1 MSRALHYDV
10 PGPDWRVAL
19 PAAGELSWQR
29 VFAPALAPPLR
40 LAVEIGFGR
49 GEFLMRLAADQP
61 DVAFVG
67 IEYSFKRV
75 LKVARRLARTQLT
88 NVRLVQAEGRQAVRE
103 LLEPA
108 SVEAFWINF
117 PDPWPKKRH
126 HKRRLIQPG
135 FVREAAGRLV
145 PGGHLHVATDH
156 VAYAEQIHEVL
167 CKEPR
172 LENAYA
178 PRPFLREVPGRK
190 PTAYELEWRAE
201 GRALHFFG
209 YRRGA
214 GRPSFDTSSVQ
225 T

>member
-75 LKVARRLARTQLT
+75 LKVARRLARTRLT

-117 PDPWPKKRH
+117 PDPWPKARH
-126 HKRRLIQPG
+126 
-135 FVREAAGRLV
+135 AGRRIVQSPFVSQMASRMHILT
-145 PGGHLHVATDH
+145 L
-156 VAYAEQIHEVL
+156 
-167 CKEPR
+167 
-172 LENAYA
+172 A
-178 PRPFLREVPGRK
+178 PESGERVGVGCDERDV
-190 PTAYELEWRAE
+190 
-201 GRALHFFG
+201 GRASA
-209 YRRGA
+209 RRIECGQRVA
-214 GRPSFDTSSVQ
+214 A
-225 T
+225 